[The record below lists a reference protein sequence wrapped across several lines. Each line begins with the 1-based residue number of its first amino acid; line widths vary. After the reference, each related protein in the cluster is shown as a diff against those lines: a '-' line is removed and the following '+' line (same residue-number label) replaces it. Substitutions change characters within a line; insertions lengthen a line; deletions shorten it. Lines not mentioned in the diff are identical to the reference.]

1 MKGNESRSTQ
11 ELIQAALV
19 DPNEETYNEIL
30 TTLHFRGTREVF
42 DAARVLCASDE
53 SDKRSLGAAIMG
65 QLGFP
70 DRSFPEESA
79 AILLEML
86 GLEENPEVLESVA
99 VSLGHLQTTAAIEPL
114 VNLKNHTNARVRESV
129 AFGLKAHED
138 SRAIDA
144 LIELTTDEDKEV
156 RNWATFALGQ
166 QINTDTPE
174 IREALLRR
182 ADDDDRE
189 VRCEALLGLARR
201 KDERVIDPL
210 MKELSVESPMD
221 LALEAATNMAD
232 ERLLPALIAFRKT
245 GRADK
250 ELIDESIVACGGGPV
265 KK

>member
-1 MKGNESRSTQ
+1 MEGNESRSTR
-11 ELIQAALV
+11 ELIEAALV
-19 DPNEETYNEIL
+19 EPDEEAYSEML
-30 TTLHFRGTREVF
+30 TTLHFRGTREVL
-42 DAARVLCASDE
+42 DAARELCASEEADR
-53 SDKRSLGAAIMG
+53 RSLGAAIMG

-70 DRSFPEESA
+70 ERAFPEESSA
-79 AILLEML
+79 ALLEML
-86 GLEENPEVLESVA
+86 AAEENAEVLEAIA
-99 VSLGHLQTTAAIEPL
+99 VSLGHLQTIAAVEPL
-114 VNLKNHTNARVRESV
+114 VKLKNHPNARVRESV

-138 SRAIDA
+138 TRAIA
-144 LIELTTDEDKEV
+144 ILMELTADQDKEV

-166 QINTDTPE
+166 QINIDTPE

-182 ADDDDRE
+182 TDDDDRE

-210 MKELSVESPMD
+210 IKELSTESPMD

-232 ERLLPALIAFRKT
+232 ERLLPLLIAFRKT

-250 ELIDESIVACGGGPV
+250 ELIDEAIIACGGAPV